1 MAIPPILT
9 DAFAEER
16 HQMLQDF
23 TDLVVYEPDDL
34 LAIWSRHSRL
44 LDAARGVFVVA
55 DRRYTKSLLPGD
67 RDFGTTGFLRNWMAD
82 ITLCLIQDY
91 RGSRE
96 FYYNA
101 PIFCDTNFVSFCGAF
116 LAGRELGANQA

>member
-1 MAIPPILT
+1 MPIPPVLT

-16 HQMLQDF
+16 RRMLQDF
-23 TDLVVYEPDDL
+23 ADLVAYNPHDL

-44 LDAARGVFVVA
+44 LDSARGVFVVA
-55 DRRYTKSLLPGD
+55 DRRYAKPFLPGD

-82 ITLCLIQDY
+82 TTLLLIQDY
-91 RGSRE
+91 RGNRE
-96 FYYNA
+96 FRYSA

-116 LAGRELGANQA
+116 FAGRELGAN